1 MHSKAV
7 SILADS
13 PPQPTAFYFIF
24 PHKHP
29 LQILSRGWKPLDE
42 CLKPPRTW
50 GQNKGSNTV
59 LLFQGFLMARKPTL
73 FELYTNKP
81 VLNNTVIF
89 LVFFLLR
96 TWRAKRLQ
104 KAAQVL
110 QATSPGS
117 LATENDEH

>member
-7 SILADS
+7 TILADS

-89 LVFFLLR
+89 LVFFPVKNLASQEATKGSTSTAGNLP
-96 TWRAKRLQ
+96 RL
-104 KAAQVL
+104 
-110 QATSPGS
+110 PRY
-117 LATENDEH
+117 